1 LNDSSSAPPPKTSQ
15 APTLNDSSSAPP
27 PPRTSQAARIEQW
40 ITLAALAMLVVG
52 CYFVLQPFL
61 SAVLLAA
68 ILCFTTWPLFLHLQ
82 RFARGNVTLAAMM
95 ITLAVAFVVLAPFVI
110 VGISLADNAN
120 QLLEQIKRLIDEGPP
135 DPPPWVGQIPL
146 IGEWVRSYW
155 AGFAHDGAGA
165 LSELKQY
172 AQPIRTFAIASGT
185 ALGRGVVELTLS
197 ILVAFFFYRDGERIA
212 AHLTPSLD
220 RIAGYRGRHYVDVAV
235 ATMRGVVYGLLGTA
249 IAQGV
254 LAAIG
259 FWLAGVPAAP
269 LLGLLTF
276 FLSPVPVGPPL
287 VWVPAAF
294 WLFNHGETGW
304 AIFMLIW
311 GTGVVSTIDNILKP
325 LIISQGS
332 DLPFILVLLGV
343 LGGVIAFGFIG
354 VFLGPTLLAIGFAL
368 IQDWSENKNKAAA
381 DIV

>member
-1 LNDSSSAPPPKTSQ
+1 
-15 APTLNDSSSAPP
+15 
-27 PPRTSQAARIEQW
+27 
-40 ITLAALAMLVVG
+40 
-52 CYFVLQPFL
+52 
-61 SAVLLAA
+61 
-68 ILCFTTWPLFLHLQ
+68 
-82 RFARGNVTLAAMM
+82 
-95 ITLAVAFVVLAPFVI
+95 
-110 VGISLADNAN
+110 
-120 QLLEQIKRLIDEGPP
+120 
-135 DPPPWVGQIPL
+135 
-146 IGEWVRSYW
+146 
-155 AGFAHDGAGA
+155 
-165 LSELKQY
+165 
-172 AQPIRTFAIASGT
+172 
-185 ALGRGVVELTLS
+185 
-197 ILVAFFFYRDGERIA
+197 
-212 AHLTPSLD
+212 
-220 RIAGYRGRHYVDVAV
+220 
-235 ATMRGVVYGLLGTA
+235 MRGVVYGLLGTA

-294 WLFNHGETGW
+294 WLFNQGETGW